1 MNMQQIMA
9 QAQRMQKDIM
19 AKKGQIDAMDFE
31 GKSDWV
37 SIKFKGN
44 REVKS
49 VEILSDDAFNAENKE
64 ILADMIMLAMKDGL
78 DKIEKETESKL
89 GAYSEMGGLL

>member
-19 AKKGQIDAMDFE
+19 NKKGQIDAMEFE

-37 SIKFKGN
+37 KITFKGN

-49 VEILSDDAFNAENKE
+49 VEITNDAVFDKENQE
-64 ILADMIMLAMKDGL
+64 ILCDMILLAIKDGL
-78 DKIEKETESKL
+78 CKIDKETEDKL
-89 GAYSEMGGLL
+89 GAYSQMGGMF

>member
-19 AKKGQIDAMDFE
+19 AKKEQIDSMDFE
-31 GKSDWV
+31 GKSDW
-37 SIKFKGN
+37 IKISFKGN

-49 VEILSDDAFNAENKE
+49 VEIINDEAFNIDNKDILSDM
-64 ILADMIMLAMKDGL
+64 ILLAIKDGL
-78 DKIEKETESKL
+78 AKIDKETEDKL
-89 GAYSEMGGLL
+89 GAYSQMGGMF

>member
-19 AKKGQIDAMDFE
+19 QKKGQIDQMSFE

-37 SIKFKGN
+37 EIVFRGD
-44 REVKS
+44 RS
-49 VEILSDDAFNAENKE
+49 VESVNIVNDAAFDKENKD
-64 ILADMIMLAMKDGL
+64 ILCDMIMLAIKDGL
-78 DKIEKETESKL
+78 SKIEKETEDKL
-89 GAYSEMGGLL
+89 GSYASMGGML

>member
-19 AKKGQIDAMDFE
+19 NKKAQIDAMDFE

-37 SIKFKGN
+37 NISFKGN

-49 VEILSDDAFNAENKE
+49 VDITNEDAFNAENKE
-64 ILADMIMLAMKDGL
+64 IFWDMILLAIKYWLG
-78 DKIEKETESKL
+78 KIYKEKENQMGSY
-89 GAYSEMGGLL
+89 GQMGGLF

>member
-19 AKKGQIDAMDFE
+19 AKKGQIDTMTFE

-37 SIKFKGN
+37 SITFKGD
-44 REVKS
+44 RKGRRS
-49 VEILSDDAFNAENKE
+49 GK
-64 ILADMIMLAMKDGL
+64 
-78 DKIEKETESKL
+78 
-89 GAYSEMGGLL
+89 